1 MKMGSSPVLKCNRA
15 TQQPDNNK
23 TRSVHMKLFQKTA
36 LAVAIAAVP
45 FLSVNAMEALDDATL
60 SNMTGQAGVTIETTV
75 DGTQGITIGSIEYT
89 DTGSGATGGGS
100 LVINGVN
107 PGEAGVT
114 LQGQVWDSGTNT
126 WINGNSTTAQTID
139 IDEHGNL
146 ITETKA
152 VNGFRVGT
160 GNNAGINIGAQ
171 KISVGQVLLRSA
183 DQQTAG
189 TGGAQ
194 LVSGLEMTMESGDSS
209 AHILNLS
216 GDRTAAIANYAS
228 AHTSTTTIDKGLAG
242 ADASGASLAI
252 VSKGQSRI
260 SNLNVNALDG
270 AIGIT
275 GLSYGGGED
284 GTDLMNSTQVIW
296 AKGGAAV
303 AGDNT
308 TGGVYIQGSDSVGTL
323 SIDSIAIGGTSIGSV
338 AIRNINQAGSV
349 TRIYGH

>member
-126 WINGNSTTAQTID
+126 WADGNSTTAQTID

-194 LVSGLEMTMESGDSS
+194 LVSELEMTMESGDSS

-216 GDRTAAIANYAS
+216 GTQADRTAAIDNYTT
-228 AHTSTTTIDKGLAG
+228 AHTTSTTIDTGLAG

-275 GLSYGGGED
+275 GLSYGGGVNGDE
-284 GTDLMNSTQVIW
+284 LMDSTQVIW
-296 AKGGAAV
+296 AIGGAAV
-303 AGDNT
+303 DG
-308 TGGVYIQGSDSVGTL
+308 GGVYIQGSDSTGTL
-323 SIDSIAIGGTSIGSV
+323 SINSIAIGGSSIGSV
-338 AIRNINQAGSV
+338 AIRNINQAGSI

>member
-1 MKMGSSPVLKCNRA
+1 
-15 TQQPDNNK
+15 
-23 TRSVHMKLFQKTA
+23 MKLFQKTA

-89 DTGSGATGGGS
+89 DTGDGATGGGS

-126 WINGNSTTAQTID
+126 WIDGNSTTAQTID
-139 IDEHGNL
+139 IDEYGNL

-152 VNGFRVGT
+152 VSGFRVVTDANGDDM
-160 GNNAGINIGAQ
+160 NIGAQ

-183 DQQTAG
+183 DQQANG

-216 GDRTAAIANYAS
+216 GDQADRTAAIANYTT
-228 AHTSTTTIDKGLAG
+228 AHGTSGTIDTGLAG
-242 ADASGASLAI
+242 ADASKASLAI

-270 AIGIT
+270 AIGIE
-275 GLSYGGGED
+275 GLSYGGGVNGDE
-284 GTDLMNSTQVIW
+284 LMDSTQVIW

-323 SIDSIAIGGTSIGSV
+323 KINSIAIGGSSIGSV

>member
-114 LQGQVWDSGTNT
+114 LQGQVWDSGTST

-152 VNGFRVGT
+152 VNGFRVDRKST
-160 GNNAGINIGAQ
+160 RLN
-171 KISVGQVLLRSA
+171 
-183 DQQTAG
+183 
-189 TGGAQ
+189 
-194 LVSGLEMTMESGDSS
+194 SS
-209 AHILNLS
+209 H
-216 GDRTAAIANYAS
+216 
-228 AHTSTTTIDKGLAG
+228 
-242 ADASGASLAI
+242 
-252 VSKGQSRI
+252 VRI
-260 SNLNVNALDG
+260 S
-270 AIGIT
+270 
-275 GLSYGGGED
+275 Y
-284 GTDLMNSTQVIW
+284 
-296 AKGGAAV
+296 AV
-303 AGDNT
+303 FC
-308 TGGVYIQGSDSVGTL
+308 L
-323 SIDSIAIGGTSIGSV
+323 
-338 AIRNINQAGSV
+338 
-349 TRIYGH
+349 

>member
-1 MKMGSSPVLKCNRA
+1 
-15 TQQPDNNK
+15 
-23 TRSVHMKLFQKTA
+23 MKLFQKSA

-60 SNMTGQAGVTIETTV
+60 SEMTGQAGVTIETTV
-75 DGTQGITIGSIEYT
+75 DGTNGITIGSIEYT

-107 PGEAGVT
+107 PGDAGVT
-114 LQGQVWDSGTNT
+114 LQGQVWNGTD
-126 WINGNSTTAQTID
+126 WENGNSTTAQTID
-139 IDEHGNL
+139 IDEYGNL

-152 VNGFRVGT
+152 VDGFRVGT
-160 GNNAGINIGAQ
+160 DANGDDINIGAQ

-183 DQQTAG
+183 AQQTAG
-189 TGGAQ
+189 EGGAQ

-216 GDRTAAIANYAS
+216 GDDRALAIDNYTTA
-228 AHTSTTTIDKGLAG
+228 HGTSTTIDTGLGRANT
-242 ADASGASLAI
+242 SGAKLAI

-275 GLSYGGGED
+275 GLSYGGGDD
-284 GTDLMNSTQVIW
+284 GTELMNSTQVIW
-296 AKGGAAV
+296 AIGGDAV

>member
-1 MKMGSSPVLKCNRA
+1 
-15 TQQPDNNK
+15 
-23 TRSVHMKLFQKTA
+23 MKLFQKSA

-45 FLSVNAMEALDDATL
+45 FLSVNAMEALDDAAL
-60 SNMTGQAGVTIETTV
+60 SEMTGQAGVTIETTV

-89 DTGSGATGGGS
+89 DTADSTNPNDIGGGS

-107 PGEAGVT
+107 PGDAGVT
-114 LQGQVWDSGTNT
+114 LQGQVWNGTD
-126 WINGNSTTAQTID
+126 WVDGNSTTAQTID
-139 IDEHGNL
+139 IDEYGNL

-152 VNGFRVGT
+152 VDGFRVVTDANGDDM
-160 GNNAGINIGAQ
+160 NVGAQ

-183 DQQTAG
+183 AQQTAG

-216 GDRTAAIANYAS
+216 GTQADRTDAIDNYTTAHGTS
-228 AHTSTTTIDKGLAG
+228 ATIDKGLAG
-242 ADASGASLAI
+242 ADATEASLAI
-252 VSKGQSRI
+252 VSKGKSRI

-275 GLSYGGGED
+275 GLSYGGGANGDE
-284 GTDLMNSTQVIW
+284 LMDSTQVIW
-296 AKGGAAV
+296 AKGGAA
-303 AGDNT
+303 ADG
-308 TGGVYIQGSDSVGTL
+308 GGVYIQGSDSVGTL
-323 SIDSIAIGGTSIGSV
+323 KIESIAIGGTSIGSV

>member
-1 MKMGSSPVLKCNRA
+1 
-15 TQQPDNNK
+15 
-23 TRSVHMKLFQKTA
+23 MKLFQKSA

-60 SNMTGQAGVTIETTV
+60 SEMTGQAGVTIETTV

-107 PGEAGVT
+107 AGDAGVT

-126 WINGNSTTAQTID
+126 WIDGNSTTAQTID
-139 IDEHGNL
+139 IDEYGNL

-152 VNGFRVGT
+152 VSGFRTVTVNGED
-160 GNNAGINIGAQ
+160 INIGAQ

-183 DQQTAG
+183 DQQANG

-194 LVSGLEMTMESGDSS
+194 LVSGLEMTIESGDSS

-216 GDRTAAIANYAS
+216 GDQAARTAAIGNYTT
-228 AHTSTTTIDKGLAG
+228 AHGTSGTIDTGLTR
-242 ADASGASLAI
+242 ADASGANLAI
-252 VSKGQSRI
+252 VSKGKSRI

-275 GLSYGGGED
+275 GLSYGGGDD
-284 GTDLMNSTQVIW
+284 GTELMNSTQVIW
-296 AKGGAAV
+296 AKGGAAI
-303 AGDNT
+303 AGDHT
-308 TGGVYIQGSDSVGTL
+308 SGGVYIQGSDSVGTL
-323 SIDSIAIGGTSIGSV
+323 SIDSIAIGGSSIGSV

>member
-1 MKMGSSPVLKCNRA
+1 
-15 TQQPDNNK
+15 
-23 TRSVHMKLFQKTA
+23 MKLFQKSA

-45 FLSVNAMEALDDATL
+45 FLSVNAMEALDDAAL
-60 SNMTGQAGVTIETTV
+60 SEMTGQAGVTIETTV

-89 DTGSGATGGGS
+89 DTADSTNPNDIGGGS

-107 PGEAGVT
+107 PGDAGVT
-114 LQGQVWDSGTNT
+114 LQGQVWNGTD
-126 WINGNSTTAQTID
+126 WVDGNSTTAQTID
-139 IDEHGNL
+139 IDEYGNL

-152 VNGFRVGT
+152 VDGFRVVTDANGDDM
-160 GNNAGINIGAQ
+160 NVGAQ

-183 DQQTAG
+183 AQQTAG

-216 GDRTAAIANYAS
+216 GDRTVAIDNYTT
-228 AHTSTTTIDKGLAG
+228 AHGTSGTIDTGLTR
-242 ADASGASLAI
+242 ADASGANLAI
-252 VSKGQSRI
+252 VSKGKSRI

-275 GLSYGGGED
+275 GLSYGGGDD
-284 GTDLMNSTQVIW
+284 GTELMDSTQVIW
-296 AKGGAAV
+296 AIGGNAV

-323 SIDSIAIGGTSIGSV
+323 SIDSIAIGGSSIGSV

>member
-23 TRSVHMKLFQKTA
+23 TRSVHMKLFQKSA
-36 LAVAIAAVP
+36 LALAIAAVP

-107 PGEAGVT
+107 PGDAGVT

-152 VNGFRVGT
+152 VDGFRVGAAGT
-160 GNNAGINIGAQ
+160 ADEGINIGAQ
-171 KISVGQVLLRSA
+171 KISVGQVLLRSKV
-183 DQQTAG
+183 QQTDG

-194 LVSGLEMTMESGDSS
+194 LVSGLEMTIESGDSS

-216 GDRTAAIANYAS
+216 GDQAERTAAIGNYKT
-228 AHTSTTTIDKGLAG
+228 AHTSSATIDKGLAG
-242 ADASGASLAI
+242 ADATGASLAI
-252 VSKGQSRI
+252 VSKGKSRI

-275 GLSYGGGED
+275 GLSYGGGDD
-284 GTDLMNSTQVIW
+284 GTELMDSTQVIW
-296 AKGGAAV
+296 AKGGNAYATQADVDANRATAV
-303 AGDNT
+303 GQNLG
-308 TGGVYIQGSDSVGTL
+308 GGVYIQGSDSVGTL
-323 SIDSIAIGGTSIGSV
+323 NINSIAI
-338 AIRNINQAGSV
+338 
-349 TRIYGH
+349 